1 MATTVLPETTERTDE
16 RAVGD
21 LPWVTIVWNDPVN
34 LMDYVTFVF
43 QTYFGYSKHKA
54 EKLMLQ
60 VHQEG
65 KSAVSNGNREAMER
79 DVEAMHS
86 YGLWATCEKS

>member
-1 MATTVLPETTERTDE
+1 MTTAPSELESPSVDEATGLTP
-16 RAVGD
+16 
-21 LPWVTIVWNDPVN
+21 PWVTIVWNDPVN

-43 QTYFGYSKHKA
+43 QTYFGYSKARA
-54 EKLMLQ
+54 EKLMMQ
-60 VHQEG
+60 VHTEG
-65 KSAVSNGNREAMER
+65 KSAVSNGTRESMER